1 VFDQWLRFGKH
12 HGARV
17 GVLLT
22 LTVAVFLGVGTP
34 TASAAGSG
42 SVSREE
48 AIRLLNETR
57 QSIDQTLELIKAGE
71 VDRALSEAKSGYLAH
86 FETVE
91 IPLRIADNALTIEA
105 ETQFSYVRQS
115 IKDGASTDT
124 VRQEIIVLRG
134 LLDQAERKLTDT
146 GVGGPALVATQGFLI
161 LFREG
166 FEIVLLLSV
175 LLGFLESARSPHFIK
190 PILVGVALAAVA
202 TIVTVLVMPSLFAL
216 LPIGREV
223 LEAVTALISVAMLFY
238 VSFWLIARLEQKRW
252 MEFVRAR
259 LWSAVSMGSTAS
271 LVAVGFTAVYREGFE
286 TALFYQSLLS
296 FGDGMRQW
304 ILVGVAAALVALSAV
319 AYLVFKVGRK
329 LPVRTFM
336 NTAVAMVM
344 ATSVAFL
351 GNAMNTLQ
359 SADVIA
365 YSRTSGPRLPIF
377 LAEATGI
384 WPTVP
389 SLVAQLALSAVYISG
404 AVYVFV
410 VKPRLAKRP
419 VRRSSIAAV
428 ATS

>member
-1 VFDQWLRFGKH
+1 VF
-12 HGARV
+12 ARYFIFTKRTWAKATV
-17 GVLLT
+17 LVSLSVAVLLGIG
-22 LTVAVFLGVGTP
+22 AP
-34 TASAAGSG
+34 ASAAGSS

-124 VRQEIIVLRG
+124 IRQEITVLRG

-304 ILVGVAAALVALSAV
+304 ILVGVAAALVALSVV

-419 VRRSSIAAV
+419 VRRSSMAAV